1 MLQGFYVMKAAE
13 VSESRQRSQVHEQ
26 AAEQAA
32 GVLVGVRLTTY
43 TAPSRSL
50 CRTKKGLQPH
60 LFSEYVS
67 APHSRSSTRSFL
79 RIIAEIPEEEILV
92 FCKIYRLAFRNAA
105 GVIPTFLRNFSMK

>member
-50 CRTKKGLQPH
+50 CKTKRGYSSQSK
-60 LFSEYVS
+60 FS
-67 APHSRSSTRSFL
+67 AAFKKQHQ
-79 RIIAEIPEEEILV
+79 ILPSD
-92 FCKIYRLAFRNAA
+92 YRRN
-105 GVIPTFLRNFSMK
+105 P

>member
-13 VSESRQRSQVHEQ
+13 VSESRQRSQVYEQ

-50 CRTKKGLQPH
+50 CRMKKGATAARAN
-60 LFSEYVS
+60 S
-67 APHSRSSTRSFL
+67 ALHSRSSTRSFL

-92 FCKIYRLAFRNAA
+92 FCKIYRPAFRNAA
-105 GVIPTFLRNFSMK
+105 GVMPTFLRNFSMK

>member
-13 VSESRQRSQVHEQ
+13 VSESRQRSQVHER

-32 GVLVGVRLTTY
+32 VVLVGVRLTTY

-50 CRTKKGLQPH
+50 CRKKKGATAARAN
-60 LFSEYVS
+60 S
-67 APHSRSSTRSFL
+67 APLSRSSTRSFL

-92 FCKIYRLAFRNAA
+92 FCKIYRPAFRNAA

>member
-13 VSESRQRSQVHEQ
+13 VSVSRQRSQVHEQ

-50 CRTKKGLQPH
+50 CRTKKGATAARAN
-60 LFSEYVS
+60 S

-92 FCKIYRLAFRNAA
+92 FCKIYRPAFRNAA
-105 GVIPTFLRNFSMK
+105 GVMPTFLRNFSMK